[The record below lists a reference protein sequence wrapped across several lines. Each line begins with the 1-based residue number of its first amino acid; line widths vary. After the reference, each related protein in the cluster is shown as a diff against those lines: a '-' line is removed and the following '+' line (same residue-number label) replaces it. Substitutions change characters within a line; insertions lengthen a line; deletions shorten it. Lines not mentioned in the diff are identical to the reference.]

1 MDWNCPGYIGIIF
14 WFQDIKESDY
24 FTERGEF
31 RVDNEGSPTLL
42 NCLMYKLSYYR
53 YSTINMR
60 GIRIRIILGSRFRVR
75 IEVKSWNR
83 IRVGIKIQELLS
95 FWVCRDVHN
104 GGGDI

>member
-1 MDWNCPGYIGIIF
+1 
-14 WFQDIKESDY
+14 
-24 FTERGEF
+24 
-31 RVDNEGSPTLL
+31 
-42 NCLMYKLSYYR
+42 MYKLSYYR

-95 FWVCRDVHN
+95 F
-104 GGGDI
+104 